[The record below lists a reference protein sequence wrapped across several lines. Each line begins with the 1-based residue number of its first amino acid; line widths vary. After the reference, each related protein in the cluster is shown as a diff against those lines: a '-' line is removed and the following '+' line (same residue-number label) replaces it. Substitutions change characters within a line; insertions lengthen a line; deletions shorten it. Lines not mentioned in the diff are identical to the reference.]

1 MTSFWL
7 TKKTL
12 LEALKMSEG
21 LPQDTMIMFK
31 GDSERKDNVTYT
43 ITEINVG
50 TKKKTLKQVFKG
62 EEL

>member
-31 GDSERKDNVTYT
+31 GDSERKDDVTYT

>member
-31 GDSERKDNVTYT
+31 GDSEKKGDVTYT